1 MENFR
6 PDDVL
11 EGWMGTRRRSICPV
25 SRSDAMRRLNSH
37 SAAHTAHRDHQDR
50 RIVITSIAHRDR
62 ESERS
67 DEQAVQLAA

>member
-1 MENFR
+1 VPLR
-6 PDDVL
+6 AP
-11 EGWMGTRRRSICPV
+11 TQR
-25 SRSDAMRRLNSH
+25 
-37 SAAHTAHRDHQDR
+37 AHTAHRDHQDR